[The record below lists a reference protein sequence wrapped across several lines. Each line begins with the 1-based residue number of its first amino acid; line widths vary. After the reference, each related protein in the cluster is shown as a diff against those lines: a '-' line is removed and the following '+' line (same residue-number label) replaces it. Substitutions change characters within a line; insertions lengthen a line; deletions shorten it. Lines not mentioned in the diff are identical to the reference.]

1 MSFKS
6 WTAAAL
12 LAGAAFTPA
21 AHATVV
27 SYSQNLLFNAAT
39 QSFWGPGGSSASFSS
54 SRMFGSEG
62 LGISYAVSAS
72 TGTISGA
79 YAGTIS
85 GSYMDWVGGDSEMWR
100 GTFAFSGTAG
110 QSLTSAIGARINVI
124 AHALGGDVCIICAN
138 YSLSGTLATG
148 PALDQVTSASDVM
161 TFASPGVGANIGIGT
176 VKAGVDLKIQENL
189 KFAPLA
195 VSAVLKATSK
205 HGWAVSQNVY
215 FDVNGTPLE
224 VGLFLPSRGD
234 WSFDFTDIKLVNSF
248 DNDFVLGID
257 PFVAYTVGVRCG
269 DPGTNRD
276 NGWFCLADDKATF
289 HLAGVSLYNGDPFAL
304 NFSSPDAT
312 AFSVHEAPEPGSLA
326 LLLGA
331 LGVGGL
337 LRRRR

>member
-12 LAGAAFTPA
+12 LAGAAVAPA

-27 SYSQNLLFNAAT
+27 SYSQNLVFNAAS

-54 SRMFGSEG
+54 SRMFGSDG

-85 GSYMDWVGGDSEMWR
+85 GSYMNWAGGDSEVWR
-100 GTFAFSGTAG
+100 GTFAFNGTAG
-110 QSLTSAIGARINVI
+110 QSLTSSIGASLNVI
-124 AHALGGDVCIICAN
+124 AHAIGSDVCIICAN

-148 PALDQVTSASDVM
+148 PALDQVTTASDVM
-161 TFASPGVGANIGIGT
+161 TFASPGVGANIGIGS

-189 KFAPLA
+189 KFTPQA
-195 VSAVLKATSK
+195 VSTVLKATSQN
-205 HGWAVSQNVY
+205 GTVLSQNVY
-215 FDVNGTPLE
+215 FDVNGAARDLYMY
-224 VGLFLPSRGD
+224 LPERGN
-234 WSFDFTDIKLVNSF
+234 WTFDFTDIKLVNSF

>member
-12 LAGAAFTPA
+12 LAGAVAAPA

-27 SYSQNLLFNAAT
+27 SYSQNLVFNAAS

-54 SRMFGSEG
+54 SRMFGSDG

-85 GSYMDWVGGDSEMWR
+85 GSYMDWAGGDSEMWR
-100 GTFAFSGTAG
+100 GSFAFTGAG
-110 QSLTSAIGARINVI
+110 GRSLSSLIGANINVT

-148 PALDQVTSASDVM
+148 PALDQRTSVSSSL
-161 TFASPGVGANIGIGT
+161 TFAEPGVGANIGIGS

-189 KFAPLA
+189 KFTPLA
-195 VSAVLKATSK
+195 VSTVLKATS
-205 HGWAVSQNVY
+205 HNGTVLSQNVY
-215 FDVNGTPLE
+215 FDINGAPIDI
-224 VGLFLPSRGD
+224 GLFLPERGN
-234 WSFDFTDIKLVNSF
+234 WSFDFTDIKLVNTF
-248 DNDFVLGID
+248 DNDFLLNID
-257 PFVAYTVGVRCG
+257 PFVSYTAGVRCG

-326 LLLGA
+326 LLMGA